1 MNAPPSTKSG
11 NPTACL
17 LIIGDEILSGRTQ
30 DTNLKHFAEK
40 LATLGIRLAEARV
53 VPDIDADI
61 VETLN
66 ACRARYAYVFTTG
79 GIGPTHDDITTA
91 SVANAFGR
99 KVIRHPEA
107 ERRLR
112 AYFGD
117 RANEARLKMAE
128 VPDGPDVELIDN
140 HVSVAPGY
148 RIENV
153 YVMAGV
159 PSVARAMLD
168 AVLPTLKG
176 GSPVYSQSVD
186 GTVREGDIAAPLAE
200 IQARYS
206 TASIG
211 SYPFLRQDKL
221 GTSIVVRSTDKATI
235 TAAITEVAAAMR
247 ALGADPVLGPAP

>member
-1 MNAPPSTKSG
+1 MDGKSERV
-11 NPTACL
+11 TAGV

-30 DTNLKHFAEK
+30 DVNLNAIANFFAVHGVE
-40 LATLGIRLAEARV
+40 LAEARV
-53 VPDIDADI
+53 VGDRASEIVAALDA
-61 VETLN
+61 L
-66 ACRARYAYVFTTG
+66 RSRYDYVVTTG

-91 SVANAFGR
+91 SVAKAFGR

-117 RANEARLKMAE
+117 RANPARLRMAE
-128 VPDGPDVELIDN
+128 VPDGPGVDLIDN

-168 AVLPTLKG
+168 AVLPTLRG
-176 GSPVYSQSVD
+176 GAPVYAQSVD
-186 GTVREGDIAAPLAE
+186 GTVREGDIAAPLAD
-200 IQARYS
+200 IQARYPA
-206 TASIG
+206 TAIG

-221 GTSIVVRSTDKATI
+221 GTSIVVRSTDKAAI
-235 TAAITEVAAAMR
+235 AAAIAEVAEAMR
-247 ALGADPVLGPAP
+247 RLGADPVLGPAP